1 MRTREGTEMA
11 ASGFAKKFKGL
22 FSGITGNVWILGV
35 VSMLTDVASEMI
47 FAVLPVYLSS
57 VLGLSTAV
65 IGLIEG
71 FAEASSNLSRMASGI
86 VSDAIKKQKNVVIF
100 GYALSSFSK
109 PLFGFA
115 TSAPV
120 MFVVRVADRMGK
132 GIRDAPR
139 DALIADSTK
148 TKKRG
153 AAFGLHRS
161 MDKVGAVVGPLIAIV
176 LLPLMAYNY
185 RDFFLLSIIPGLL
198 SLGVL
203 YFYIREP
210 AKKRLEAAKAK
221 GKMNLNWNLFHPH
234 LSPEFRKA
242 LAIALVF
249 ALGNFS
255 FVFLMLRLVDF
266 GIAAALIPV
275 AYLASNLVYML
286 SATPIGFLSD
296 KIGRKSILAAGYSIF
311 CILCIIAAMGGGLEA
326 GWLLIILYGLFTA
339 TVETMQRAFVVD
351 IVGKE
356 RRATAL
362 GTYFGTVGLITFFAS
377 ALAGLL
383 WQYYGAWSAF
393 AFAAVVSAVSLVM
406 FLAWF
411 PNGNSVTET

>member
-1 MRTREGTEMA
+1 MA
-11 ASGFAKKFKGL
+11 AGGSVAKKIRSL
-22 FSGITGNVWILGV
+22 FFGITGNVWILGV

-71 FAEASSNLSRMASGI
+71 FAEASANISRMASGL
-86 VSDAIKKQKNVVIF
+86 VSDAINKQKNVVIF

-115 TSAPV
+115 TSAPI
-120 MFVVRVADRMGK
+120 MFIVRVADRVGK

-139 DALIADSTK
+139 DALIADSTM
-148 TKKRG
+148 TRRRG

-161 MDKVGAVVGPLIAIV
+161 MDKVGAVAGPLLAIV

-210 AKKRLEAAKAK
+210 ARKKIEAAKAK

-234 LSPEFRKA
+234 LTPQFRKA
-242 LAIALVF
+242 LVIALVF

-296 KIGRKSILAAGYSIF
+296 RIGRKSILAAGYAIF
-311 CILCIIAAMGGGLEA
+311 CFLCLLAATGGGLEA
-326 GWLLIILYGLFTA
+326 GWLLIFLYGLFTA

-362 GTYFGTVGLITFFAS
+362 GTYFGTVGLLTFFAS

-383 WQYYGAWSAF
+383 WQYFGAWSAF

-406 FLAWF
+406 LLAWF
-411 PNGNSVTET
+411 PYGNSVTET

>member
-1 MRTREGTEMA
+1 MA
-11 ASGFAKKFKGL
+11 AGGFAKKFKGL

-71 FAEASSNLSRMASGI
+71 FAEASANLSRMASGI

-115 TSAPV
+115 TSAPI
-120 MFVVRVADRMGK
+120 MFVVRVADRVGK

-161 MDKVGAVVGPLIAIV
+161 MDKVGAVVGPLLAIV

-185 RDFFLLSIIPGLL
+185 RDFFLFSIIPGLL
-198 SLGVL
+198 SIGVL
-203 YFYIREP
+203 YYYIREP
-210 AKKRLEAAKAK
+210 ARKRIEAAKLK
-221 GKMNLNWNLFHPH
+221 SSRKMNLNWNLFHPH
-234 LSPEFRKA
+234 LNREFRRA
-242 LAIALVF
+242 LLVAAIF

-275 AYLASNLVYML
+275 AYLVSNLVYML
-286 SATPIGFLSD
+286 SATPVGFLSD
-296 KIGRKSILAAGYSIF
+296 KVGRKNILAAGYATF
-311 CILCIIAAMGGGLEA
+311 CVLCILAAAGGGVEA
-326 GWLLIILYGLFTA
+326 GWLLILLYGLFTA

-377 ALAGLL
+377 AIAGVL
-383 WQYYGAWSAF
+383 WQYLGAWAAF
-393 AFAAVVSAVSLVM
+393 GFAAAVAAVSLVM
-406 FLAWF
+406 LLAWF